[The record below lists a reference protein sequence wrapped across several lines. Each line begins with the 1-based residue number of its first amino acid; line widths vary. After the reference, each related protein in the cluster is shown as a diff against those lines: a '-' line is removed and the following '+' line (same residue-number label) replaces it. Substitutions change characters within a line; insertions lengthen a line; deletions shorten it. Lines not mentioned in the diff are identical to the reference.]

1 MTTVPFSR
9 ARLLFMLYCI
19 PRAFFFVWV
28 KYKIIQKTNTHTSFF
43 RVSKKKKGKKQK
55 EKKVYVKK
63 CPLLVSFFRPN
74 RRERPRKRKKQITP
88 PTLLYYYT
96 SSSRDDDDDDE
107 KKTTTKMEMKNHAA
121 ASGGGGAAAVKQES
135 HQSEAEKKEA
145 AAVYAKIV
153 FGIVAYASCSSMML
167 IINKLAVTF
176 LPAPSVVLFCQLLT
190 SAVAIK
196 AMHEGG
202 VVESDPLVAEKV
214 KPFMLV
220 AIAFLGALYTNVKTL
235 QYANVETFIVFRSS
249 TPIMIAFLD
258 YVFLG
263 RQLPN
268 PRSWLSLMAILMG
281 AIAYVFTDS
290 NFEVKAYTWVAA
302 WFIVFAFDQVYIKFA
317 VDNVKLT
324 PWGRSYYTNLL
335 AVGPVFV
342 LGLLTREHEILT
354 DFEWS
359 TASIFALSASCVA
372 GVLMSYSQFLLRGLI
387 SATSFTVVG
396 TMCKIGTVIINCMI
410 WDKHASME
418 GLIALFVCIF
428 SGLFYQQSP
437 LRNPIPMH
445 TRN

>member
-1 MTTVPFSR
+1 
-9 ARLLFMLYCI
+9 
-19 PRAFFFVWV
+19 
-28 KYKIIQKTNTHTSFF
+28 
-43 RVSKKKKGKKQK
+43 
-55 EKKVYVKK
+55 
-63 CPLLVSFFRPN
+63 
-74 RRERPRKRKKQITP
+74 
-88 PTLLYYYT
+88 
-96 SSSRDDDDDDE
+96 
-107 KKTTTKMEMKNHAA
+107 MEMKNHAA
-121 ASGGGGAAAVKQES
+121 AAGGGGGGGGASHNNAAAVIKQDS

-145 AAVYAKIV
+145 AATYAKIV

-167 IINKLAVTF
+167 IINKVAVTF

-324 PWGRSYYTNLL
+324 PWGRSYYQHWRW
-335 AVGPVFV
+335 AGVCV
-342 LGLLTREHEILT
+342 GLLTENT
-354 DFEWS
+354 VADFDVDGS
-359 TASIFALSASCVA
+359 SLSASCVA

>member
-1 MTTVPFSR
+1 
-9 ARLLFMLYCI
+9 
-19 PRAFFFVWV
+19 
-28 KYKIIQKTNTHTSFF
+28 
-43 RVSKKKKGKKQK
+43 
-55 EKKVYVKK
+55 
-63 CPLLVSFFRPN
+63 
-74 RRERPRKRKKQITP
+74 
-88 PTLLYYYT
+88 
-96 SSSRDDDDDDE
+96 
-107 KKTTTKMEMKNHAA
+107 MKNHAA
-121 ASGGGGAAAVKQES
+121 AAGGGGGGGGGASHNNAAAVIKQDS

-145 AAVYAKIV
+145 AATYAKIV

-167 IINKLAVTF
+167 IINKVAVTF

>member
-1 MTTVPFSR
+1 MAP
-9 ARLLFMLYCI
+9 
-19 PRAFFFVWV
+19 
-28 KYKIIQKTNTHTSFF
+28 
-43 RVSKKKKGKKQK
+43 VSSTAVGEKGG
-55 EKKVYVKK
+55 
-63 CPLLVSFFRPN
+63 
-74 RRERPRKRKKQITP
+74 
-88 PTLLYYYT
+88 
-96 SSSRDDDDDDE
+96 
-107 KKTTTKMEMKNHAA
+107 
-121 ASGGGGAAAVKQES
+121 ASGSSPGGEPPGAAKARM
-135 HQSEAEKKEA
+135 
-145 AAVYAKIV
+145 AKIT
-153 FGIVAYASCSSMML
+153 FALVAYASCSSLML
-167 IINKLAVTF
+167 IINKLAVYY
-176 LPAPSVVLFCQLLT
+176 LPAPSVLLT
-190 SAVAIK
+190 MQLAFSAAAIAGLTTLGVVDADALDWKKAKPFVAVAL
-196 AMHEGG
+196 G
-202 VVESDPLVAEKV
+202 
-214 KPFMLV
+214 
-220 AIAFLGALYTNVKTL
+220 FLGALYANVKTL

-258 YVFLG
+258 YLFLG

-335 AVGPVFV
+335 AVGPEFV

>member
-1 MTTVPFSR
+1 M
-9 ARLLFMLYCI
+9 
-19 PRAFFFVWV
+19 
-28 KYKIIQKTNTHTSFF
+28 
-43 RVSKKKKGKKQK
+43 KGKKQK

-121 ASGGGGAAAVKQES
+121 DSGGGGAAAVKQES

-145 AAVYAKIV
+145 AATYAKIV

>member
-1 MTTVPFSR
+1 M
-9 ARLLFMLYCI
+9 
-19 PRAFFFVWV
+19 
-28 KYKIIQKTNTHTSFF
+28 
-43 RVSKKKKGKKQK
+43 KGKKKK

>member
-1 MTTVPFSR
+1 MGK
-9 ARLLFMLYCI
+9 RLQRVSVSF
-19 PRAFFFVWV
+19 
-28 KYKIIQKTNTHTSFF
+28 QKENAHLF
-43 RVSKKKKGKKQK
+43 RVSNR
-55 EKKVYVKK
+55 KVGVKK
-63 CPLLVSFFRPN
+63 CPLSSFHFLDPQHE
-74 RRERPRKRKKQITP
+74 RETPKKKQITP
-88 PTLLYYYT
+88 PTPTPTLLYTSLYYRET
-96 SSSRDDDDDDE
+96 TTT
-107 KKTTTKMEMKNHAA
+107 KKKNTKMEMKNHAA
-121 ASGGGGAAAVKQES
+121 AAGGGGGGGGGGASHNNAAAVIKQDS

-145 AAVYAKIV
+145 AATYAKIV

-167 IINKLAVTF
+167 IINKVAVTF

>member
-1 MTTVPFSR
+1 M
-9 ARLLFMLYCI
+9 
-19 PRAFFFVWV
+19 
-28 KYKIIQKTNTHTSFF
+28 
-43 RVSKKKKGKKQK
+43 K
-55 EKKVYVKK
+55 E
-63 CPLLVSFFRPN
+63 
-74 RRERPRKRKKQITP
+74 
-88 PTLLYYYT
+88 
-96 SSSRDDDDDDE
+96 SSNS
-107 KKTTTKMEMKNHAA
+107 
-121 ASGGGGAAAVKQES
+121 
-135 HQSEAEKKEA
+135 SELEKKEA
-145 AAVYAKIV
+145 AAIYAKIV
-153 FGIVAYASCSSMML
+153 FGIIAYASCSSMML

-196 AMHEGG
+196 LMHEGG
-202 VVESDPLVAEKV
+202 LVESDPLIAEKV

-249 TPIMIAFLD
+249 TPILIAFLD

-268 PRSWLSLMAILMG
+268 MRSWLSLMAILMG

-290 NFEVKAYTWVAA
+290 NFEVKAYTWVMA
-302 WFIVFAFDQVYIKFA
+302 WFVVFAFDQVYIKFA

-335 AVGPVFV
+335 AVVPVFL
-342 LGLLTREHEILT
+342 LGVVTREHEILT

-410 WDKHASME
+410 WDKHASMD
-418 GLIALFVCIF
+418 GLIALFICIF

-437 LRNPIPMH
+437 LRNSIQPHAEFECKYPNNIDDDYNDDHDVTSGRVALALILITILILNTKTMH
-445 TRN
+445 LNTTDPTNRLLILATGGKFGVPSRFTSSSSSSSTSSSSSSSTSSTSSSSTSPFLRIFVSFVPRAPSSPLISI

>member
-1 MTTVPFSR
+1 M
-9 ARLLFMLYCI
+9 
-19 PRAFFFVWV
+19 
-28 KYKIIQKTNTHTSFF
+28 
-43 RVSKKKKGKKQK
+43 KGKKQK

-74 RRERPRKRKKQITP
+74 TRERPRKRKKQITP